1 MGLVPWE
8 EASRPPLQNYWRS
21 GGDEAVSRQLEK
33 DVKSRGSQEL
43 VSRYVVSLSL
53 VGIIVILGIAF
64 SLLSPA
70 YLSFNNLMNIVRQT
84 CIIAVVAVG
93 MTAVIIAGG
102 LDLSVGS
109 NIALGGAIGVIV
121 MRFTGSNL
129 TGLAATLLTCT
140 AIGALNGVIVGLFNI
155 NPLMTTLATMALA
168 RGLTMGALDA
178 VSINALDPVFNFLGD
193 AQIGPI
199 PVVLFFLL
207 VVYVFFHF
215 LLARSSFGMKVYA
228 IGGNKMA
235 ARASG
240 VKTEKITMMTYLITG
255 LLVGFGSII
264 TVGRL
269 QTAQPWAGLGLEFDV
284 ITAVVIGGTSLKG
297 GEGNIL
303 GTFLGAMVVGVL
315 ANGLAFLDL
324 SPFYQYLFRG
334 SLILLVVYIDNLIH
348 KSREL

>member
-1 MGLVPWE
+1 M
-8 EASRPPLQNYWRS
+8 
-21 GGDEAVSRQLEK
+21 SRQVENL
-33 DVKSRGSQEL
+33 VKSRRGSEL
-43 VSRYVVSLSL
+43 LGRYVVSLSL
-53 VGIIVILGIAF
+53 VGIIVILGVVF
-64 SLLSPA
+64 SLLSPD

-84 CIIAVVAVG
+84 SIIAVVAVG
-93 MTAVIIAGG
+93 MTAVIISGG

-121 MRFTGSNL
+121 MRFTGNHFA
-129 TGLAATLLTCT
+129 GLAATLLACT
-140 AIGALNGVIVGLFNI
+140 AIGALNGVVVGLFNI

-168 RGLTMGALDA
+168 RGLTMGTLDA
-178 VSINALDPVFNFLGD
+178 VSINVQDRVFNFLG
-193 AQIGPI
+193 AGQLGPI

-207 VVYVFFHF
+207 LVYVFFRF
-215 LLARSSFGMKVYA
+215 LLIRNSFGLKIYA

-269 QTAQPWAGLGLEFDV
+269 QSAQPWAGLGLEFDV
-284 ITAVVIGGTSLKG
+284 VTAVVIGGTSLKG

-315 ANGLAFLDL
+315 ANGLAFMDL
-324 SPFYQYLFRG
+324 SPFYQYIFRG
-334 SLILLVVYIDNLIH
+334 FLILLVVYIDNLIH
-348 KSREL
+348 KNRER